1 MTKTIRTIISM
12 GLATGLCF
20 SASANAQDEAHL
32 QERERLLSLIEAV
45 NGDPDKRKRAIQKG
59 HQRVSFCSNCHGDD
73 GNSKRPEIPN
83 LAGQN
88 PAYLLEQFDL
98 FADGRRKDFVMQ
110 TLAREFTLEDKVNIS
125 IYFANQEVVRDQ
137 EIDPFKARQGKEI
150 FESVCQYCHGKD
162 GKGEAGYARLAGQQ
176 KDFMINALKRYRENT
191 DTERAPDEV
200 RRTDARMERVTQ
212 HLTDQDIEALA
223 NYIASIE

>member
-1 MTKTIRTIISM
+1 MAKTITTVISG
-12 GLATGLCF
+12 GLVTALLFG
-20 SASANAQDEAHL
+20 ASVNAQDQAHL
-32 QERERLLSLIEAV
+32 QERERLLSLIEEV
-45 NGDPDKRKRAIQKG
+45 NGDPEKRRIAIREG

-73 GNSKRPEIPN
+73 GNSKRPKIPN

-110 TLAREFTLEDKVNIS
+110 TLAKEFTMEDKINIS
-125 IYFANQEVVRDQ
+125 IYFSNQDVMPDQ
-137 EIDPFKARQGKEI
+137 EIDLLKARHGKEL
-150 FESVCQYCHGKD
+150 FESVCQFCHGAD

-176 KDFMINALKRYRENT
+176 KEFMIIALKRYRDNSKAEL
-191 DTERAPDEV
+191 RPQEV
-200 RRTDARMERVTQ
+200 RRTDVRMERVTQ
-212 HLTDQDIEALA
+212 HLTDQEIEALA